1 MCKLF
6 DVSYLQVVFLYETFE
21 IRISPC
27 DGHQEV
33 GHICS
38 IVECTEYHEYL
49 FPQNDPNQ
57 SKSMTETE
65 FILLFFDNQVNLH
78 SKMSIE
84 LSAIHLES
92 EKSCFYSKSFFT
104 VSSEM

>member
-1 MCKLF
+1 MACFLIKNPIVGSIVKAAFEFTIERTFGTMISLCKLF
-6 DVSYLQVVFLYETFE
+6 DVSYLQVVFQYETFE

-49 FPQNDPNQ
+49 FLFQFMH
-57 SKSMTETE
+57 MTTLN
-65 FILLFFDNQVNLH
+65 FLFEIEANTVQH
-78 SKMSIE
+78 MS
-84 LSAIHLES
+84 
-92 EKSCFYSKSFFT
+92 
-104 VSSEM
+104 